1 MNMTGDDSFA
11 ELLSEYISADDAG
24 ELVKDDIERCW
35 FMWLLSSIK
44 SYVKNKIYK
53 LANAKN
59 I

>member
-1 MNMTGDDSFA
+1 MNMADDDSF
-11 ELLSEYISADDAG
+11 EEHLSEDISVDDAE
-24 ELVKDDIERCW
+24 ELVKDDTGKYW

>member
-1 MNMTGDDSFA
+1 MNMADDDSF
-11 ELLSEYISADDAG
+11 EEHLSEDISAYDEDK
-24 ELVKDDIERCW
+24 LVKDDTERCW

>member
-1 MNMTGDDSFA
+1 MNMAGDDSFQ
-11 ELLSEYISADDAG
+11 EDLSEGISADDEEG
-24 ELVKDDIERCW
+24 LMKDDTERCW